1 MTSTFTLLAD
11 HLGFTG
17 PKVMGHEYYV
27 DAAVNCT
34 SYRGTLTLTGT
45 FVAADN
51 TFTLTIADAADF
63 SRLAVGQSY
72 AITDSVGTT
81 NDATV
86 SIVALSGSGG
96 VGSVITLSAV
106 AGNETGDAITL
117 TPAEEYLLAS
127 DFGLKKITTVFVTGH
142 EDGTNRYTVK
152 TSDAGAYANA
162 KFVELEIRVGST
174 GTELSAAA
182 STGDCVRLRVFG
194 QL

>member
-34 SYRGTLTLTGT
+34 SYRGDLTLTGT
-45 FVAADN
+45 FVASDN
-51 TFTLTIADAADF
+51 TFTLTVADTADF
-63 SRLAVGQSY
+63 GRLAIGQEY
-72 AITDSVGTT
+72 AITNAVDSG
-81 NDATV
+81 NNATV
-86 SIVALSGSGG
+86 TVDGLSGSGEI
-96 VGSVITLSAV
+96 GSVITFSAV
-106 AGNETGDAITL
+106 SADETGDAITL
-117 TPAEEYLLAS
+117 TPSEEYLLAS
-127 DFGLKKITTVFVTGH
+127 DFGLNNISAVFVTGH

-152 TSDAGAYANA
+152 TSDAGAYANS

-182 STGDCVRLRVFG
+182 TNGDCVRLRVFG
-194 QL
+194 NL